1 MLLKYR
7 FWSLLCMVIFMT
19 SCAGSSP
26 YMKPSATML
35 TPTKEKAVVRFMRP
49 SGFGYAI
56 DFNVWDGEKL
66 VGNSVAKAQFDY
78 LAVPGRHIFVAVA
91 ENKTFL
97 EAELEGGKV
106 YYIITQVRMGAWKA
120 RVGLVAVNRGSEFWD
135 KVQEYERG
143 LNKLQSD
150 TEALKKWEDK
160 GKSKIKAVLTE
171 YETSLKAS
179 GKWPRLK
186 PEDGR

>member
-1 MLLKYR
+1 M
-7 FWSLLCMVIFMT
+7 
-19 SCAGSSP
+19 
-26 YMKPSATML
+26 
-35 TPTKEKAVVRFMRP
+35 
-49 SGFGYAI
+49 
-56 DFNVWDGEKL
+56 
-66 VGNSVAKAQFDY
+66 
-78 LAVPGRHIFVAVA
+78 
-91 ENKTFL
+91 

-106 YYIITQVRMGAWKA
+106 YYVITQVRMGVWKA

-171 YETSLKAS
+171 YDTSLKAS